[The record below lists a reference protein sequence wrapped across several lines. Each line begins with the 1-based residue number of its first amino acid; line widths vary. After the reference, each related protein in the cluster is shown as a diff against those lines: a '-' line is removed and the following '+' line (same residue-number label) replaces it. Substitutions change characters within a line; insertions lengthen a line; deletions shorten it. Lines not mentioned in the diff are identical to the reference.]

1 MSEIKDDFKICWK
14 VLPDVSRSFALC
26 IELLPRPVD
35 SGVMISYLVFRAIDT
50 IEDSSSV
57 YELKEQYLK
66 QFESILVRHAY
77 DHEIV
82 SRFKDDLISK
92 IRHTYEHQLLKN
104 VDSVLRCYFSFDPR
118 VKEIIGKWAITMSGG
133 MLKHQTATIRS
144 FKDQDKYCSYAAGI
158 VGCLL
163 TDLFYVHKKI
173 DENCYHKLYP
183 LSQKFGLALQKV
195 NIIRDVSYDIMLN
208 RFYWPQSLLE
218 KYQLT
223 YNTLCLPE
231 NRAKALRLL
240 SIMVKN
246 VVKCLDSAVTYV
258 KMLPRRQLKIRVFC
272 LIPLFMAIH
281 SLQKCIDNEDVFIRD
296 RKVKI
301 SRGLV
306 KQITIRSYLC
316 GWSNYLIT
324 SWYKKVMAAPI
335 PVSVEKK
342 V

>member
-1 MSEIKDDFKICWK
+1 M
-14 VLPDVSRSFALC
+14 
-26 IELLPRPVD
+26 
-35 SGVMISYLVFRAIDT
+35 
-50 IEDSSSV
+50 
-57 YELKEQYLK
+57 K
-66 QFESILVRHAY
+66 QFESILTLHDY
-77 DHEIV
+77 DHGIV

-104 VDSVLRCYFSFDPR
+104 VDCVLRCYFSFEPP
-118 VKEIIGKWAITMSGG
+118 VKEIIGKWAIAMSGG
-133 MLKHQTATIRS
+133 MLKHQTANIRS
-144 FKDQDKYCSYAAGI
+144 FKDQDEYCYCAAGI
-158 VGCLL
+158 VGYLL

-231 NRAKALRLL
+231 NRAKALKLL
-240 SIMVKN
+240 SIMIRN
-246 VVKCLDSAVTYV
+246 VVKYLDSAVIYV
-258 KMLPRRQLKIRVFC
+258 KMLPRNQLKIRVFC
-272 LIPLFMAIH
+272 LIPLFMAIY
-281 SLQKCIDNEDVFIRD
+281 SLQKCIDNEDVFIRG

-306 KQITIRSYLC
+306 KQITIKSHLY

-324 SWYKKVMAAPI
+324 GWYKKVMAALI
-335 PVSVEKK
+335 PVSVEEK